1 MDSMFLTK
9 DELTYL
15 TGRRQRRS
23 QAQALRSMGIEHR
36 IRPDGHIVVLRRHVE
51 QLFGFGAE
59 RRSASEPIP
68 NWSAA

>member
-1 MDSMFLTK
+1 MFLTK

-15 TGRRQRRS
+15 TGRRQRVS
-23 QAQALRSMGIEHR
+23 QAQALRAMGIEHR

-51 QLFGFGAE
+51 QLFGAEAE
-59 RRSASEPIP
+59 RINAGEPVP